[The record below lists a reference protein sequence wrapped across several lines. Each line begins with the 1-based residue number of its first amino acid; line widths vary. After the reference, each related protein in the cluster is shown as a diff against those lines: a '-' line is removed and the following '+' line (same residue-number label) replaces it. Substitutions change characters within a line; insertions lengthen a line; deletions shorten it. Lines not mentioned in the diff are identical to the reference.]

1 MLKYSV
7 IKHLRKEQ
15 GEVESVQAA
24 NHKILIVDDQTGV
37 RRLLFETF
45 TEEGFQV
52 ETASSGV
59 DALKKIA
66 AQTPDLVLLDIKMPV
81 MNGLATLREI
91 RKTLPDLIV
100 VMMTAYGE
108 LDMLKDAKKLNVKH
122 YLIKPFDLDEIRY
135 LVKGLL
141 QESDDKKVLQEI
153 V

>member
-1 MLKYSV
+1 M
-7 IKHLRKEQ
+7 RKEQ

-24 NHKILIVDDQTGV
+24 NYKILIVDDQTGV

-52 ETASSGV
+52 EMASSGV

-66 AQTPDLVLLDIKMPV
+66 AQTPDLILLDIKMPV

>member
-1 MLKYSV
+1 LLKYSV
-7 IKHLRKEQ
+7 LKQLRKEQ

-24 NHKILIVDDQTGV
+24 NYKILIVDDQTGV

-52 ETASSGV
+52 EMASSGV

-66 AQTPDLVLLDIKMPV
+66 AQTPDLILLDIKMPV

>member
-7 IKHLRKEQ
+7 LKQLRKEQ

-24 NHKILIVDDQTGV
+24 NYKILIVDDQTGV

-52 ETASSGV
+52 EMASSGV

-66 AQTPDLVLLDIKMPV
+66 AQTPDLILLDIKMPV

>member
-1 MLKYSV
+1 M
-7 IKHLRKEQ
+7 
-15 GEVESVQAA
+15 QAA

-45 TEEGFQV
+45 TEEGLQV
-52 ETASSGV
+52 ETASSGA

-141 QESDDKKVLQEI
+141 QESNDKKVLQEI

>member
-1 MLKYSV
+1 LKYSV
-7 IKHLRKEQ
+7 IKQLHKEQ

-59 DALKKIA
+59 DALKKIV

-91 RKTLPDLIV
+91 RKTLPDLMV

-108 LDMLKDAKKLNVKH
+108 LDILKDAKKLNVKH

>member
-7 IKHLRKEQ
+7 IRQLRKEQ

-91 RKTLPDLIV
+91 RKTLPDLMV

-108 LDMLKDAKKLNVKH
+108 LDMLKDAKKLNVNH

-141 QESDDKKVLQEI
+141 QESNDKKVLQEI

>member
-1 MLKYSV
+1 M
-7 IKHLRKEQ
+7 
-15 GEVESVQAA
+15 QAA
-24 NHKILIVDDQTGV
+24 NYKILIVDDQTGV

-45 TEEGFQV
+45 SEEGYQV
-52 ETASSGV
+52 EMASGGAE
-59 DALKKIA
+59 ALKKIA
-66 AQTPDLVLLDIKMPV
+66 VQIPDLVLLDIKMPV

-91 RKTLPDLIV
+91 RKTLPDLMV

-122 YLIKPFDLDEIRY
+122 YLSKPFDLDEIRY

-141 QESDDKKVLQEI
+141 QEPGDKKVLQEI